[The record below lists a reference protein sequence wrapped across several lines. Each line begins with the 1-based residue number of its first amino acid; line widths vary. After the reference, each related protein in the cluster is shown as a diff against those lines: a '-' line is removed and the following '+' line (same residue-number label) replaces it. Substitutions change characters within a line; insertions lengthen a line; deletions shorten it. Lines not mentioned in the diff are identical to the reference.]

1 MRNAEAARYARWAAG
16 AAAVIALAVGGVYV
30 EREVRTA
37 RVRRITHVVIPAAVQ
52 RQSGTFTYSGGEKDH
67 TLYTIRAS
75 HATEFKD
82 EDRTLLQDVWVTIYG
97 RDGSRND
104 NIHTRECSYAPKTG
118 NIRCEGEVQI
128 DLQAAKSSSGAPAE
142 TALEVKTRDLSFNR
156 DTGEATTA
164 EPVNFTF
171 PQGTGHGVGIR
182 YDSGDAT
189 IHLGGAVEF
198 DLAASQKT
206 GGIPVTA
213 TGSGLDIRR
222 NDRVIVLE
230 GPAVVRQGG
239 RALSAEKISID
250 LDEQYHAQLAR
261 AEGHPSI
268 HADDQSGKAD
278 IAADKFEASLN
289 PTGWVQ
295 QIIADG
301 HVVGSRKSPRGT
313 DHLSTARAAFAMEPE
328 HNVVKEMTASGGVTA
343 DSQEGVNSRTL
354 KTDSMRV
361 TFAPAQ
367 KAGDG
372 ADKQRIESAET
383 LSPATIESKAADG
396 TTTLRAKKFVTEF
409 GSDGRLAKLLG
420 HSGVE
425 VHSQTGNKPPQVTT
439 AAELVA
445 TFGAKGDWTT
455 LEETGD
461 VRFQQ
466 ADRKASAATAR
477 MDRGTDTITM
487 DGSSVLS
494 DGMSRSTV
502 GNVKINQKSGD
513 VQAGGGVV
521 STYVPAGKADAV
533 NLGSGPAHIT
543 ADSLTGSTTSGH
555 VVYAGHARLWQGDS
569 VMDADQIEIWRDEK
583 KLQAEGHVVA
593 VFHQAPGGPG
603 FRPIG
608 PPTKSTPSVA
618 NTAEHRDAPTL
629 WVVHA
634 PLLTYWNDEGKAHLE
649 GGVVASSDQGSL
661 ESRTLDV
668 FLAQPP
674 AIPGAKAPSSEG
686 SSQSSTGKSGD
697 APGTPGNRQLS
708 RVLASGKVVVKQGD
722 RRGTADQ
729 AEYTAADG
737 KFVLSGGNPTLIDA
751 SGDTTTGHSLTFY
764 VASDTILIDSVS
776 GSRSLS
782 KHRVEK

>member
-1 MRNAEAARYARWAAG
+1 
-16 AAAVIALAVGGVYV
+16 V
-30 EREVRTA
+30 ERAARTA

-128 DLQAAKSSSGAPAE
+128 DLQAAKSSSGGAAPE
-142 TALEVKTRDLSFNR
+142 IALEVKTRDLSFNR
-156 DTGEATTA
+156 DTGEATTTQ
-164 EPVNFTF
+164 PVNFTF

-213 TGSGLDIRR
+213 TGSSLDIRR

-239 RALSAEKISID
+239 RALSAEKISVD
-250 LDEQYHAQLAR
+250 LDEQYRAQLAH
-261 AEGHPSI
+261 AEGHPAI
-268 HADDQSGKAD
+268 HTEDQGGKAD

-289 PTGWVQ
+289 PEGWVQ
-295 QIIADG
+295 QMVADG
-301 HVVGSRKSPRGT
+301 NVVGSRQSPRGT
-313 DHLSTARAAFAMEPE
+313 DHLSTAHVAFAMEPE

-343 DSQEGVNSRTL
+343 DSQEGANSRTL

-361 TFAPAQ
+361 VFSPAR
-367 KAGDG
+367 KVGEG

-425 VHSQTGNKPPQVTT
+425 VHSRTGNKPPQVTT

-487 DGSSVLS
+487 DGSPVLS

-502 GNVKINQKSGD
+502 GSVKINQKSGEI
-513 VQAGGGVV
+513 QAAGGVV
-521 STYVPAGKADAV
+521 STYLPVGKADAV

-543 ADSLTGSTTSGH
+543 ADSLMGSTTSGH

-583 KLQAEGHVVA
+583 KMQAEGHVVA

-608 PPTKSTPSVA
+608 PPTKSTPSAA
-618 NTAEHRDAPTL
+618 NSAERRDAPML

-661 ESRTLDV
+661 DSRTLDV

-674 AIPGAKAPSSEG
+674 AISGSQVAAPGPS
-686 SSQSSTGKSGD
+686 QTPIGKSGGSQG
-697 APGTPGNRQLS
+697 ASASRQLS
-708 RVLASGKVVVKQGD
+708 RVLALGNVMVKQGD

-776 GSRSLS
+776 GLRTVS